1 MNFSIS
7 KLGAVF
13 FGIGEKHCEQ
23 HVAILKTLE
32 KTAIQQARNV
42 DHIAENTKD
51 IEEIRE
57 GFKDISEQ
65 ITKINYNVAYL
76 TGKADQRRNS
86 HRGDKDVKDSED

>member
-7 KLGAVF
+7 KLGAVL

-23 HVAILKTLE
+23 HASILKTLE

-51 IEEIRE
+51 I
-57 GFKDISEQ
+57 KDINEH

-76 TGKADQRRNS
+76 TGKTDQRRNS
-86 HRGDKDVKDSED
+86 HRGDKDVKDSET